1 VCVCDERGI
10 GNSLFP
16 KWRYLLVLSPL
27 ADIPTE
33 EYVKLRVMD
42 NKEEEEVEE
51 TEGTEDL
58 R

>member
-1 VCVCDERGI
+1 
-10 GNSLFP
+10 
-16 KWRYLLVLSPL
+16 LLVLSPL